1 MARLSG
7 GADRGC
13 VRDAA
18 AAGGLAAQR
27 APSNSGVAAEL
38 GVSERTVE
46 ATCAALFRKLD
57 LEASPD
63 TNRRVLAVLATLR
76 G

>member
-1 MARLSG
+1 MPLPA
-7 GADRGC
+7 AWRGTEQP
-13 VRDAA
+13 
-18 AAGGLAAQR
+18 GQ
-27 APSNSGVAAEL
+27 PSNSGVAAEL

-46 ATCAALFRKLD
+46 GRCAALFRKLG